1 MSTNIIFIDDPK
13 HIHKTFW
20 KYAIPS
26 LISMLASGLY
36 QIIDGIF
43 IGYYIGAPGLVAIN
57 IAWPIIGIIMG
68 MGLMIGMG
76 SGSLISTYLGEKN
89 TQQAENV
96 LLSSFILI
104 IIFGALSYFLMQ
116 QFSIPLMRMQVNSE
130 PALQLAIEYMN
141 VETTF
146 SIFIVAS
153 MAMPFLVRNN
163 LSPNFATGLVILGA
177 MINLALDPL
186 FIGYFNWGMKGAA
199 YATSIAQACVS
210 IIALYYFFSAKGYL
224 KIHIKNF
231 KYQWK
236 ILLRSLGL
244 GASSFTMYLYFSFVM
259 AIHNLLFS
267 IYGTEHSVAA
277 YAIVGYLMIF
287 YYLFAEGISE
297 GMQPQVSYYNGAK
310 STENVNKV
318 LFLSLKIVLSVG
330 ILWIILLNVF
340 PDPFI
345 KLFESNNTILL
356 NEAVKGIH
364 LHLFSAFLDGFL
376 VISTVYFLSVGE
388 AKKSLF
394 VSLANM
400 LIQLPFLYFLPK
412 IYGINGVW
420 LALPIS
426 NLLLSCFIAPI
437 LYFDIKKR
445 LEKNKKHSP
454 ITPIEQTSNS
464 QSDGKKQ
471 QIN

>member
-1 MSTNIIFIDDPK
+1 MSANIIFIDDPK
-13 HIHKTFW
+13 HIRKTFW

-43 IGYYIGAPGLVAIN
+43 IGYYIGAHGLVAIN

-68 MGLMIGMG
+68 LGLMIGMG
-76 SGSLISTYLGEKN
+76 SGSLISTYLGKKEKKK
-89 TQQAENV
+89 AENI

-104 IIFGALSYFLMQ
+104 LIFGVISYFFMQ
-116 QFSIPLMRMQVNSE
+116 QFAIPLMRMQVNSE
-130 PALQLAIEYMN
+130 PALQLAIDYMK
-141 VETTF
+141 VETLF
-146 SIFIVAS
+146 SVFIIAS
-153 MAMPFLVRNN
+153 MAMPFLVRND

-186 FIGYFNWGMKGAA
+186 FIGYFDWGMKGAA

-210 IIALYYFFSAKGYL
+210 IIALYYFFSGKGYL
-224 KIHIKNF
+224 KVKIKNF
-231 KYQWK
+231 KYQWS
-236 ILLRSLGL
+236 ILQRSLCL

-267 IYGTEHSVAA
+267 QYGTEHSVAA

-297 GMQPQVSYYNGAK
+297 GMQPQVSYYTGAK

-330 ILWIILLNVF
+330 VLWIIVLNLF
-340 PDPFI
+340 PAPFI
-345 KLFESNNTILL
+345 KLFENNNVILL
-356 NEAVKGIH
+356 NEAITGIH
-364 LHLFSAFLDGFL
+364 LHLFSSFLDGFL

-412 IYGINGVW
+412 IYGLHGVW

-426 NLLLSCFIAPI
+426 NVLLTLLIAPI
-437 LYFDIKKR
+437 LYYDIKNRRAKNSPKKPCDDPKEINNNTFTS
-445 LEKNKKHSP
+445 EKKYKP
-454 ITPIEQTSNS
+454 
-464 QSDGKKQ
+464 
-471 QIN
+471 